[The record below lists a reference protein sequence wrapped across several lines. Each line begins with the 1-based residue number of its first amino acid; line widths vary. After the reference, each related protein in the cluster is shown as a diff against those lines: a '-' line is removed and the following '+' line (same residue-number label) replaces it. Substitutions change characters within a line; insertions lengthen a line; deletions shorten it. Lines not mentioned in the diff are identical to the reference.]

1 MSYVV
6 QIWEQPA
13 GTPLPDSA
21 DSVWQMLARLRDGP
35 RRRSERF
42 AALGRRLQALY
53 PESDDTDADAADD
66 GAVWL
71 DGAAG
76 DGDEPVWNLGLYAG
90 HRLDEVQARVAVQA
104 MALGL
109 NMADEQAGDLFL
121 ADGRILSRRDGA
133 HCVHAFDAYFGGDH
147 AGAWRAFVAL
157 AAAGNSVA
165 LRNLGT
171 MALNGDGVRRDAAL
185 GHALLS
191 LTQADAEAAA
201 TGRRLSE
208 AQGRRAA
215 LLRHQLQRPDG
226 FANTLARLQAPER
239 ELSLVPVEGDP
250 PPHPIETPATDATP
264 GESDLT
270 TLVRRAEQGDADAR
284 FDLGCRHKLGE
295 GLPASDAQAV
305 HWWRLAAA
313 QGQRDAQYNLGI
325 ACQHG
330 HGTEADATQAF
341 KWFGLAADANH
352 PEAIY
357 NLGVMHERGLVVP
370 RDAVAAKALY
380 MLARKL
386 GSGHAKLPE
395 FDLGELSQAMLLA
408 SEMGGIGKVTATLTA
423 RRLARAERPGPP
435 NAPSAPGAGNT
446 PNTASASRARAQPAA
461 GETSSRGNRPA
472 AARDGRRPA
481 GDDGTPRHGAW
492 VLLGCLALGLLGLP
506 LLLALGPGSKALT
519 RLLFIA
525 VTVAAVFGVWRSER
539 LLSDS
544 GTRAALLGLLAAVPG
559 IGMWICLAQLLRIGR
574 LARNRP

>member
-1 MSYVV
+1 LSYVV

-13 GTPLPDSA
+13 GTPLPDRA
-21 DSVWQMLARLRDGP
+21 ESVWHMLARLRDGP

-42 AALGRRLQALY
+42 AALGRRLQVLY
-53 PESDDTDADAADD
+53 PESDDADADD

-76 DGDEPVWNLGLYAG
+76 DVDEPVWNLGLYAG
-90 HRLDEVQARVAVQA
+90 DRLDEVQARVAVQA

-157 AAAGNSVA
+157 AATGNSVA
-165 LRNLGT
+165 LRNLGA
-171 MALNGDGVRRDAAL
+171 MALNGDGVRRDGAL

-191 LTQADAEAAA
+191 LAQADAEAAA
-201 TGRRLSE
+201 IGRRLSE
-208 AQGRRAA
+208 AEGRRAA

-239 ELSLVPVEGDP
+239 ALSLVPVDGDP
-250 PPHPIETPATDATP
+250 PPLPIEAPATDATP
-264 GESDLT
+264 GESALA
-270 TLVRRAEQGDADAR
+270 TLVRRAEQGDADAC

-295 GLPASDAQAV
+295 GLPASDAQAL

-386 GSGHAKLPE
+386 GSEHAKLPE
-395 FDLGELSQAMLLA
+395 FELGELSQAMLLA
-408 SEMGGIGKVTATLTA
+408 SEMGGSGKVTATLTA

-435 NAPSAPGAGNT
+435 NVPNAPGAANT
-446 PNTASASRARAQPAA
+446 PDTASASRARAQPAA
-461 GETSSRGNRPA
+461 REPSSRGNRP
-472 AARDGRRPA
+472 DGRRPA
-481 GDDGTPRHGAW
+481 GDDGAPRHGAW
-492 VLLGCLALGLLGLP
+492 ILLGCLALGLLGLP

-519 RLLFIA
+519 RLLL
-525 VTVAAVFGVWRSER
+525 VTVTAAAMFGVWRSER

-544 GTRAALLGLLAAVPG
+544 GTRAVLLGLFAAVPG